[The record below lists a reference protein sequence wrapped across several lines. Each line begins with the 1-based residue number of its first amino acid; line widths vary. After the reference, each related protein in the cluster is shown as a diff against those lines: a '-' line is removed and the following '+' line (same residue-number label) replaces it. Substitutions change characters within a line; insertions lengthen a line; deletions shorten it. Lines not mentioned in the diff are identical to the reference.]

1 MHYYNTLLLPYR
13 HRLEE
18 KNVDNLGSALQTCLE
33 FEEQLA
39 RTGLPSED
47 YVKQNDMS
55 IVLQL
60 VQDMSN
66 QMISFERKGVTST
79 STPTETSAQ
88 ASFRNQ
94 PTNFQ
99 SNSTNQRLFFQ
110 DFGAIFVMI
119 TMMRVPVRSK
129 REQRVNLWKKS

>member
-1 MHYYNTLLLPYR
+1 
-13 HRLEE
+13 
-18 KNVDNLGSALQTCLE
+18 LE

-79 STPTETSAQ
+79 SSPAETSAQ
-88 ASFRNQ
+88 ACF
-94 PTNFQ
+94 
-99 SNSTNQRLFFQ
+99 
-110 DFGAIFVMI
+110 
-119 TMMRVPVRSK
+119 
-129 REQRVNLWKKS
+129 